1 MMLAEGFFRM
11 PKLRPEY
18 RDLLPVWFEL
28 PTSFFVKLKRLTDRS
43 GSSSTEVLKKALRLF
58 EESLEPK
65 TTEIGESADRS
76 PASLSSLRWA
86 KMSSEERSEFARK
99 MSLRRWG
106 RKKNET
112 ELDANQR

>member
-1 MMLAEGFFRM
+1 M

-28 PTSFFVKLKRLTDRS
+28 PPSFFVKLKRLTDRS
-43 GSSSTEVLKKALRLF
+43 GLSSTEVLKKALRLF
-58 EESLEPK
+58 EESLAPK
-65 TTEIGESADRS
+65 SVAAAESADRS

-86 KMSSEERSEFARK
+86 KMSGEQRSEFARK

-106 RKKNET
+106 KRKNET
-112 ELDANQR
+112 ERDANQR